1 MKTVAAIIGGAGG
14 IGRAT
19 AIALSKQVDV
29 IVIGDLLQEN
39 IDYTSKIL
47 TSLNIEHVC
56 KVMDV
61 REREQVDDFAAF
73 AAAQGDLVVSVNI
86 AGVGPSTTYKG
97 TPYSTCRETYDT
109 NSWGAFNSIEAFLAH
124 AKEGYVH
131 IETASQASYY
141 ADMDDAKLEIFKS
154 VTSSTREEFLDAM
167 CSITDIFIDDPEED
181 EPEVNGQAYC
191 FSKRFVRE
199 LANASTWRFARKGAR
214 ILTISP
220 GTHWTCHV
228 WDLDEDSREGNHA
241 LTPLGAYGRT
251 VDLGQIYAFAASPV
265 AKYISGAD
273 ILVDGGGTTSFGSW
287 KL

>member
-73 AAAQGDLVVSVNI
+73 AAAQGDLVISVNI

-199 LANASTWRFARKGAR
+199 LANASSWRFSRKRGR
-214 ILTISP
+214 P
-220 GTHWTCHV
+220 G
-228 WDLDEDSREGNHA
+228 
-241 LTPLGAYGRT
+241 PLA
-251 VDLGQIYAFAASPV
+251 V
-265 AKYISGAD
+265 
-273 ILVDGGGTTSFGSW
+273 GSYP
-287 KL
+287 